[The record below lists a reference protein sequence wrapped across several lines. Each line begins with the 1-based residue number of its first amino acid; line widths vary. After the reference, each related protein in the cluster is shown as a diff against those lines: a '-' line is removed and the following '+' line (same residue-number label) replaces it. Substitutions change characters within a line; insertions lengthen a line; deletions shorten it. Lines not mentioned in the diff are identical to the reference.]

1 MLLAAAQ
8 GILLTLLILYK
19 YRKLYANRFL
29 GALLSAYSLILL
41 TLLYGDLGH
50 TEFSLTVLFIGLGF
64 LVAPL
69 HYWYAKHLVF
79 PKTRFHFIYLIHM
92 LPFFIYEG
100 YAFLDLFFLQGRWIA
115 NFSIVEN
122 IPSQAGFVAF
132 NWAILLQMAIYM
144 IISIKMLRRYSRYIK
159 DVFSSIDRIRM
170 SWLRNISFLAISAI
184 SVFFLENLFLLYDI
198 QLSHNFNLSSFLVAA
213 YVYIIGYLGIF
224 KSEVFSLE
232 NVEAAL
238 SRLPE
243 LSYQSK
249 MDSVQVRPEG
259 EKYERSGLSEEK
271 AKAFLDNLLRLMREK
286 EPYVDVNLTLNQMA
300 EMLSISSH
308 NLSEILN
315 VHLHQNFYDF
325 INGYR
330 VERVKADL
338 LNPLKGTLKILAI
351 AYDAGFNSKSSFNNI
366 FKKFTGMTPS
376 EYRQTAKSSQS
387 ADQPI

>member
-1 MLLAAAQ
+1 
-8 GILLTLLILYK
+8 
-19 YRKLYANRFL
+19 
-29 GALLSAYSLILL
+29 
-41 TLLYGDLGH
+41 
-50 TEFSLTVLFIGLGF
+50 
-64 LVAPL
+64 
-69 HYWYAKHLVF
+69 
-79 PKTRFHFIYLIHM
+79 
-92 LPFFIYEG
+92 
-100 YAFLDLFFLQGRWIA
+100 
-115 NFSIVEN
+115 
-122 IPSQAGFVAF
+122 
-132 NWAILLQMAIYM
+132 
-144 IISIKMLRRYSRYIK
+144 
-159 DVFSSIDRIRM
+159 M